1 MNNDTCYEKY
11 PLWMV
16 LVSSLFSVL
25 LYASGAF
32 VMFQAGLVW
41 MILYILYFLCLEVVL
56 LRRSCVNCFY
66 YGKICAFGR
75 GRICGLFFKSGN
87 PQDFAKRDVTWKSM
101 LPDLLVSV
109 IPIVTAIVLMIID
122 FSWVLVALLMIILLV
137 TSAGNGFVRGSL
149 ACRYCR
155 QGKIGC
161 PALRLFDRKKA
172 A

>member
-1 MNNDTCYEKY
+1 
-11 PLWMV
+11 MV

-25 LYASGAF
+25 LYASGVY

-41 MILYILYFLCLEVVL
+41 MLLYILYFLCLEVVL

-66 YGKICAFGR
+66 YGKVCAFGR
-75 GRICGLFFKSGN
+75 GRICEFFFKSGN
-87 PQDFAKRDVTWKSM
+87 PQGFAEKDVTWKSM
-101 LPDLLVSV
+101 LPDLLVSI

-122 FSWVLVALLMIILLV
+122 FSWGLLILVIIILLL

-161 PALRLFDRKKA
+161 PALRLFDRKEA
-172 A
+172 D